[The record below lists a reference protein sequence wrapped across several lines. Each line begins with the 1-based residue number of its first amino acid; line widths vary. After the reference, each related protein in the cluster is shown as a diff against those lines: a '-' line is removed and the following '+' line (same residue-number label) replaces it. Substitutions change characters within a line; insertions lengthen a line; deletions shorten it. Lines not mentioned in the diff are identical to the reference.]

1 MANSRRILLEGP
13 FCREWYLGERV
24 VRQSLGYGAFRVPK
38 SIPRLSSRNLTK
50 DELVEWLEGQDAI
63 AFLEEEG
70 QDYGEY
76 KTQWL
81 MGPLGASSAESGCCQ
96 GPRAGAMPAAV
107 ARGGGAEVQKRYR
120 SIKLPKVPQR
130 VSNSVIC
137 LF

>member
-1 MANSRRILLEGP
+1 MVNSRRILLEGP

-38 SIPRLSSRNLTK
+38 LIPRLSSRNLTK

-81 MGPLGASSAESGCCQ
+81 MGPLGASSAESGRCQ

-120 SIKLPKVPQR
+120 SIKLPKEPQR
-130 VSNSVIC
+130 VSYSVIC